1 MELRHLR
8 YFTVMA
14 EELHFGR
21 AAARL
26 HMAQPP
32 LSQRIRDL
40 ERELGVQLFDRGRR
54 QVQLTE
60 AGALLLEHSR
70 RVLESAE
77 SAEEAMRRLRPG
89 ENSVVRVGIPPDTMP
104 ATLRTLLHE
113 FAEQAPDVLVD
124 LHELTTDEQLAA
136 LREGSLDAAV
146 VRHPC
151 DISGLES
158 SPVARRELG
167 VLLPADHRLAGPG
180 PVRLRDLNGQPLVIF
195 PRMMAPMLYDH
206 VLSICRADGF
216 RPGAIRHARNP
227 HFVQGLVLAGRG
239 VHLNEPPLSEPPEG
253 LVWCPLQ
260 DSPLAWRTSVVWV
273 PRRKHAAIEAFATV
287 AIAGLAAAG
296 HKTEEHSAYFR
307 GTSQRE
313 PLDTG

>member
-8 YFTVMA
+8 YFTVLA

-40 ERELGVQLFDRGRR
+40 ERELGVELFDRGRR
-54 QVQLTE
+54 QVTLTE

-77 SAEEAMRRLRPG
+77 SAQEAMRRLRPG
-89 ENSVVRVGIPPDTMP
+89 ENGVVHVGIPPDTMP
-104 ATLRTLLHE
+104 VTLRTLLHE
-113 FAEQAPDVLVD
+113 FAERAPDVLVD

-136 LREGSLDAAV
+136 LREGSLDAAM

-151 DISGLES
+151 DISGLDS
-158 SPVARRELG
+158 SPVARRALG
-167 VLLPADHRLAGPG
+167 VLLPVEHPLADSEQ
-180 PVRLRDLNGQPLVIF
+180 VRLRDLNGQPLVIF
-195 PRMMAPMLYDH
+195 PRAMAPMLYDH
-206 VLSICRADGF
+206 VLSICRAEGF

-227 HFVQGLVLAGRG
+227 NFVHGLVLAGRG
-239 VHLNEPPLSEPPEG
+239 VHFNEPPPGEPRKG
-253 LVWCPLQ
+253 LVWRPLE
-260 DSPLAWRTSVVWV
+260 DSPLSWRTSVVWV
-273 PRRKHAAIEAFATV
+273 PRRRHAAIDAFAAV
-287 AIAGLAAAG
+287 ATTGLAAAG
-296 HKTEEHSAYFR
+296 HHPEEPP
-307 GTSQRE
+307 QRDE
-313 PLDTG
+313 KPSY

>member
-8 YFTVMA
+8 YFTVLA

-40 ERELGVQLFDRGRR
+40 ERELGVQLFDRGPR

-77 SAEEAMRRLRPG
+77 SAQEAMRRLLPG
-89 ENSVVRVGIPPDTMP
+89 KNGVVRVGIPPDTMP
-104 ATLRTLLHE
+104 VTLRTMLHE
-113 FAEQAPDVLVD
+113 FAERAPDVLVD

-136 LREGSLDAAV
+136 LREGTLDAAM

-151 DISGLES
+151 DVSGLDS
-158 SPVARRELG
+158 SPIARRPLG
-167 VLLPADHRLAGPG
+167 VLLPTEHPFAGPE

-195 PRMMAPMLYDH
+195 PRAMAPMLYDH
-206 VLSICRADGF
+206 LLSICRAEGF

-227 HFVQGLVLAGRG
+227 HFVHGLVLSSRG
-239 VHLNEPPLSEPPEG
+239 VHFNEPPPGEPRAG
-253 LVWCPLQ
+253 LTWCPLE
-260 DSPLAWRTSVVWV
+260 DSPLSWRTSVVWV
-273 PRRKHAAIEAFATV
+273 SRRRHAAIDALA
-287 AIAGLAAAG
+287 AAAASGLAAAG
-296 HKTEEHSAYFR
+296 HHAEVPPAAS
-307 GTSQRE
+307 
-313 PLDTG
+313 